1 MYRLHDLDRI
11 CRILVLRDHPRAWS
25 LRRAV
30 AEQAIGHAVSQP
42 QKSQSNWHAE
52 RDVTLE
58 SVSKRYGDEFASKVI
73 VHDCS
78 FRIEEGKFTV
88 LIGPSGCG
96 KSTLINMIAG
106 YESPSSGLITC
117 DGKRVVQPTRDRLVL
132 FQETALF
139 PWMTVFENVM
149 YGPTVQGRRAAAEK
163 EAVDLLAKVGLQ
175 EFRDKYPNQLSGGM
189 QRRAELARTLI
200 NRPRVLLMDEPF
212 RGLDAMTRQL
222 MQEYLLKLFEGS
234 GQTVLFV
241 TTEIDE
247 AILLADKLVLL
258 SRAPATTR
266 ETIMVDIERPRSFS
280 IFNTKRYAD
289 LKGHVLSVLYKEA
302 LAAFEAG
309 SRAAADMVQ
318 AFEARR
324 GQQS

>member
-1 MYRLHDLDRI
+1 M
-11 CRILVLRDHPRAWS
+11 S
-25 LRRAV
+25 
-30 AEQAIGHAVSQP
+30 S
-42 QKSQSNWHAE
+42 SAE
-52 RDVTLE
+52 RSMGSDSSPGEWRAEREVTLKG
-58 SVSKRYGDEFASKVI
+58 VSKTYGDEFASKVVI
-73 VHDCS
+73 KDCS
-78 FRIEEGKFTV
+78 LQIQEGKFTV

-96 KSTLINMIAG
+96 KTTLINLIAG
-106 YESPSSGLITC
+106 YEPATSGRITC
-117 DGKRVVQPTRDRLVL
+117 DGKPITGPTRDRLVL

-149 YGPTVQGRRAAAEK
+149 YGPTVQGRRTSAAAD
-163 EAVDLLAKVGLQ
+163 ALDLLSRVGLQ

-234 GQTVLFV
+234 GQTILFV

-247 AILLADKLVLL
+247 AILLADTLILL

-266 ETIMVDIERPRSFS
+266 ESITVDIPRPRNFS
-280 IFNTKRYAD
+280 IFDTPRYAE
-289 LKGHVLSVLYKEA
+289 LKSHVLSVLYNEA
-302 LAAFEAG
+302 LQAFAAG
-309 SRAAADMVQ
+309 SRAAADMVE
-318 AFEARR
+318 AFESRR
-324 GQQS
+324 GAKQQ